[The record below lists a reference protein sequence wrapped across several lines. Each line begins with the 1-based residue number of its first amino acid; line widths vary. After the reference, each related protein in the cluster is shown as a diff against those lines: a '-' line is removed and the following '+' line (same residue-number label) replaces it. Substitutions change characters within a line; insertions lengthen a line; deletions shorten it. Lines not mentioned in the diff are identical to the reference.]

1 MNVAGAALAALVLA
15 LNLARLDSVIALTGS
30 GLVALYLW
38 RAWVRRGRPGGL
50 IEAVG

>member
-1 MNVAGAALAALVLA
+1 MNILGAALVALVL
-15 LNLARLDSVIALTGS
+15 NLTRLDSVIALSAS

-38 RAWVRRGRPGGL
+38 RAWVGRGRPAGL